1 MKLTIAIIL
10 TALATAGA
18 VKHPDIKTVPPD
30 LKTPE
35 MVDGAL
41 AAGKRVKQV
50 APEYKG
56 TQVFHTL

>member
-1 MKLTIAIIL
+1 MLTVLCLPVILSGAARPAKL
-10 TALATAGA
+10 
-18 VKHPDIKTVPPD
+18 PDIKSVPPD

-35 MVDGAL
+35 MVDGAA

-56 TQVFHTL
+56 TQ